1 MPSCGVRG
9 CVGKHEGAPLQVGG
23 YFVLKCD
30 MHTCHR
36 AWNVDQKWFWATRRP
51 PSAQRDAPAPL
62 SAALGGEDKPAAAA
76 ESSSQQQCAAA
87 ATEVESPQHV
97 PADKE
102 ASSPS
107 TSSESSSLIIGRWSD
122 SDRAAAV
129 ASYLQRR
136 EPEEWTRLLK
146 LAAADAEILSQGSDS
161 HDRFVPRKRRKTQ
174 SFVWQHCHLKK
185 STNGAQWYC
194 NICTGNGSLPP
205 GSWGK

>member
-1 MPSCGVRG
+1 MWTRSGSGQPGDRPLLRG
-9 CVGKHEGAPLQVGG
+9 MLLLRSLQHSVAR
-23 YFVLKCD
+23 
-30 MHTCHR
+30 T
-36 AWNVDQKWFWATRRP
+36 
-51 PSAQRDAPAPL
+51 
-62 SAALGGEDKPAAAA
+62 
-76 ESSSQQQCAAA
+76 SQQQ
-87 ATEVESPQHV
+87 Q
-97 PADKE
+97 
-102 ASSPS
+102 
-107 TSSESSSLIIGRWSD
+107 L
-122 SDRAAAV
+122 RAAASSSAQQQQPRSSLRNMFRRTKKHLLLQRRV
-129 ASYLQRR
+129 SPALSLLAGGRTLIGQLQWHPIYLQRR